1 MEEGRNMKKIV
12 LITGASSDIGSEIA
26 SLLGDSY
33 EVILHYNNNYDEVM
47 KLKDKLEE
55 NLPDKLKQKREELGL
70 EQQELAELIG
80 VSKQA
85 YFKWEKG
92 FSKPTKANIAK
103 LEKVLKVPEG
113 YLSEDEISS
122 LYKQLTEPNQEK
134 AITYVRDLVSSQ
146 KVISI
151 AEKRSE
157 YRVYE
162 KLSAGIGAS
171 VYGDLDYDVVYYNEE
186 LPHDFASWVDGNSME
201 PTYQNGEVA
210 LIRETGF
217 DYDGAVYAVVWDSQ
231 TYIKKVYREEEG
243 LRLVSINKDYPDKF
257 APFDE
262 NPRVI
267 GKIVGHFMP
276 LED

>member
-1 MEEGRNMKKIV
+1 M
-12 LITGASSDIGSEIA
+12 
-26 SLLGDSY
+26 Y
-33 EVILHYNNNYDEVM
+33 Q
-47 KLKDKLEE
+47 
-55 NLPDKLKQKREELGL
+55 PDKLKQKREELGL

-92 FSKPTKANIAK
+92 LSKPTKANIAK

-151 AEKRSE
+151 SEKRSE

-201 PTYQNGEVA
+201 PTYHNGEVA

>member
-1 MEEGRNMKKIV
+1 M
-12 LITGASSDIGSEIA
+12 
-26 SLLGDSY
+26 Y
-33 EVILHYNNNYDEVM
+33 Q
-47 KLKDKLEE
+47 
-55 NLPDKLKQKREELGL
+55 PDKLKQKREELGL

-92 FSKPTKANIAK
+92 LSKPTKANIAK

-276 LED
+276 LKD

>member
-1 MEEGRNMKKIV
+1 MYQPE
-12 LITGASSDIGSEIA
+12 
-26 SLLGDSY
+26 
-33 EVILHYNNNYDEVM
+33 
-47 KLKDKLEE
+47 
-55 NLPDKLKQKREELGL
+55 KLKQKREELGL
-70 EQQELAELIG
+70 EQQELAERIG

-92 FSKPTKANIAK
+92 LSKPTKANIAK

-157 YRVYE
+157 YHVYE

-262 NPRVI
+262 NPRVV

-276 LED
+276 LEDTQLVD

>member
-1 MEEGRNMKKIV
+1 MYQPE
-12 LITGASSDIGSEIA
+12 
-26 SLLGDSY
+26 
-33 EVILHYNNNYDEVM
+33 
-47 KLKDKLEE
+47 
-55 NLPDKLKQKREELGL
+55 KLKQKREELGL
-70 EQQELAELIG
+70 EQQELAERIG

-92 FSKPTKANIAK
+92 LSKPTKANIAK

-157 YRVYE
+157 YHVYE

-186 LPHDFASWVDGNSME
+186 VPHDFASWVDGNSME

-262 NPRVI
+262 NPRVV

>member
-1 MEEGRNMKKIV
+1 M
-12 LITGASSDIGSEIA
+12 
-26 SLLGDSY
+26 Y
-33 EVILHYNNNYDEVM
+33 Q
-47 KLKDKLEE
+47 
-55 NLPDKLKQKREELGL
+55 PDKLKQKREELGL

-92 FSKPTKANIAK
+92 FSKPTKANMAR
-103 LEKVLKVPEG
+103 LEKILKVSEG

-122 LYKQLTEPNQEK
+122 LYKQLTETNQKK
-134 AITYVRDLVSSQ
+134 AITYVRELLSSQ
-146 KVISI
+146 RVISI
-151 AEKRSE
+151 TEKHSE
-157 YRVYE
+157 YQVYE

-171 VYGDLDYDVVYYNEE
+171 VYGNLDYDLVYYNEE

-231 TYIKKVYREEEG
+231 TYIKKVYCEEDG

-262 NPRVI
+262 NPRVV

>member
-1 MEEGRNMKKIV
+1 MYQPE
-12 LITGASSDIGSEIA
+12 
-26 SLLGDSY
+26 
-33 EVILHYNNNYDEVM
+33 
-47 KLKDKLEE
+47 
-55 NLPDKLKQKREELGL
+55 KLKQKREELGL
-70 EQQELAELIG
+70 EQQELAERIG

-92 FSKPTKANIAK
+92 LSKPTKANIAK

-157 YRVYE
+157 YHVYE

-201 PTYQNGEVA
+201 PTYQKGEVA
-210 LIRETGF
+210 LIRETLF

-262 NPRVI
+262 NPRVV

>member
-1 MEEGRNMKKIV
+1 MYQPE
-12 LITGASSDIGSEIA
+12 
-26 SLLGDSY
+26 
-33 EVILHYNNNYDEVM
+33 
-47 KLKDKLEE
+47 
-55 NLPDKLKQKREELGL
+55 KLKQKREELGL
-70 EQQELAELIG
+70 EQQELAERIG

-92 FSKPTKANIAK
+92 LSKPTKANIAK

-157 YRVYE
+157 YHVYE

-186 LPHDFASWVDGNSME
+186 LPHDFASWVDGHSME

-262 NPRVI
+262 NPRVV

>member
-1 MEEGRNMKKIV
+1 M
-12 LITGASSDIGSEIA
+12 
-26 SLLGDSY
+26 Y
-33 EVILHYNNNYDEVM
+33 Q
-47 KLKDKLEE
+47 
-55 NLPDKLKQKREELGL
+55 PDKLKQKREELGL
-70 EQQELAELIG
+70 DQQELAELIG

-92 FSKPTKANIAK
+92 LSKPTKANIAK

-113 YLSEDEISS
+113 YLSEDEISF

>member
-1 MEEGRNMKKIV
+1 M
-12 LITGASSDIGSEIA
+12 
-26 SLLGDSY
+26 Y
-33 EVILHYNNNYDEVM
+33 Q
-47 KLKDKLEE
+47 
-55 NLPDKLKQKREELGL
+55 PDKLKQKREELCL

-92 FSKPTKANIAK
+92 LSKPTKANIAK

>member
-1 MEEGRNMKKIV
+1 MYQPE
-12 LITGASSDIGSEIA
+12 
-26 SLLGDSY
+26 
-33 EVILHYNNNYDEVM
+33 
-47 KLKDKLEE
+47 
-55 NLPDKLKQKREELGL
+55 KLKQKREELGL
-70 EQQELAELIG
+70 EQQELAERIG

-92 FSKPTKANIAK
+92 LSKPTKANIAK

-157 YRVYE
+157 YHVYE

-262 NPRVI
+262 NPRVV

>member
-1 MEEGRNMKKIV
+1 M
-12 LITGASSDIGSEIA
+12 
-26 SLLGDSY
+26 Y
-33 EVILHYNNNYDEVM
+33 Q
-47 KLKDKLEE
+47 
-55 NLPDKLKQKREELGL
+55 PDKLKQKREELGL

-92 FSKPTKANIAK
+92 LSKPTKVNIAK
-103 LEKVLKVPEG
+103 LEKVLKIQEG

-134 AITYVRDLVSSQ
+134 AITYVRDLLSSQ
-146 KVISI
+146 KIVSIS
-151 AEKRSE
+151 EKRSE
-157 YRVYE
+157 YHVYE

-186 LPHDFASWVDGNSME
+186 LPHDFASWVDRNSME

-210 LIRETGF
+210 LIIETGF

-243 LRLVSINKDYPDKF
+243 LRLVSIDKGYPDKF

-262 NPRVI
+262 NPRVV

>member
-1 MEEGRNMKKIV
+1 M
-12 LITGASSDIGSEIA
+12 
-26 SLLGDSY
+26 Y
-33 EVILHYNNNYDEVM
+33 Q
-47 KLKDKLEE
+47 
-55 NLPDKLKQKREELGL
+55 PDKLKQKREELGL

-92 FSKPTKANIAK
+92 LSKPTKANIAK

-267 GKIVGHFMP
+267 GKIVGQFMP
-276 LED
+276 LKD

>member
-1 MEEGRNMKKIV
+1 M
-12 LITGASSDIGSEIA
+12 
-26 SLLGDSY
+26 Y
-33 EVILHYNNNYDEVM
+33 Q
-47 KLKDKLEE
+47 
-55 NLPDKLKQKREELGL
+55 PDKLKQKREELGL

-92 FSKPTKANIAK
+92 LSKPTKANIAK

-267 GKIVGHFMP
+267 GKIVGSFTP
-276 LED
+276 LEE

>member
-1 MEEGRNMKKIV
+1 M
-12 LITGASSDIGSEIA
+12 
-26 SLLGDSY
+26 Y
-33 EVILHYNNNYDEVM
+33 Q
-47 KLKDKLEE
+47 
-55 NLPDKLKQKREELGL
+55 PDKLKQKREELGL

-92 FSKPTKANIAK
+92 LSKPTKANIAK
-103 LEKVLKVPEG
+103 LEKVLKVPKG

-146 KVISI
+146 KIVSIS
-151 AEKRSE
+151 EKRSE

-201 PTYQNGEVA
+201 PTYHNGEVA

-231 TYIKKVYREEEG
+231 TYIKKVYREEG

>member
-1 MEEGRNMKKIV
+1 M
-12 LITGASSDIGSEIA
+12 
-26 SLLGDSY
+26 Y
-33 EVILHYNNNYDEVM
+33 Q
-47 KLKDKLEE
+47 
-55 NLPDKLKQKREELGL
+55 PDKLKQKREELGL

-92 FSKPTKANIAK
+92 LSKPTKVNIAK
-103 LEKVLKVPEG
+103 LEKVLKIPEG

-134 AITYVRDLVSSQ
+134 AITYVRDLLSSQ
-146 KVISI
+146 KIVSIS
-151 AEKRSE
+151 EKRSE
-157 YRVYE
+157 YHVYE
-162 KLSAGIGAS
+162 KLSAGIGSS

-186 LPHDFASWVDGNSME
+186 LPHDFASWVDRNSME

-210 LIRETGF
+210 LIIETGF

-243 LRLVSINKDYPDKF
+243 LRLVSIDKGYPDKF

-262 NPRVI
+262 NPRVV

>member
-1 MEEGRNMKKIV
+1 M
-12 LITGASSDIGSEIA
+12 
-26 SLLGDSY
+26 Y
-33 EVILHYNNNYDEVM
+33 Q
-47 KLKDKLEE
+47 
-55 NLPDKLKQKREELGL
+55 PDKLKQKREELGL

-92 FSKPTKANIAK
+92 LSKPTKVNIAK
-103 LEKVLKVPEG
+103 LEKVLKIPEG

-134 AITYVRDLVSSQ
+134 AITYVRDLLSSQ
-146 KVISI
+146 KIVSIS
-151 AEKRSE
+151 EKRSE
-157 YRVYE
+157 YHVYE

-171 VYGDLDYDVVYYNEE
+171 VYGDLDYDVVYYNAE
-186 LPHDFASWVDGNSME
+186 LPHDFASWVDRNSME

-210 LIRETGF
+210 LIIETGF

-243 LRLVSINKDYPDKF
+243 LRLVSIDKGYPDKF

-262 NPRVI
+262 NPRVV

>member
-1 MEEGRNMKKIV
+1 MYQPE
-12 LITGASSDIGSEIA
+12 
-26 SLLGDSY
+26 
-33 EVILHYNNNYDEVM
+33 
-47 KLKDKLEE
+47 
-55 NLPDKLKQKREELGL
+55 KLKQKREELGL
-70 EQQELAELIG
+70 EQQELAERIG
-80 VSKQA
+80 VSRQA

-92 FSKPTKANIAK
+92 LSKPTKANIAK

-157 YRVYE
+157 YHVYE

-262 NPRVI
+262 NPRVV

>member
-1 MEEGRNMKKIV
+1 M
-12 LITGASSDIGSEIA
+12 
-26 SLLGDSY
+26 Y
-33 EVILHYNNNYDEVM
+33 Q
-47 KLKDKLEE
+47 
-55 NLPDKLKQKREELGL
+55 PDKLKQKREELGL

-92 FSKPTKANIAK
+92 LSKPTKVNIAK
-103 LEKVLKVPEG
+103 LEKVLKIPEG

-134 AITYVRDLVSSQ
+134 AITYVRDLLSSQ
-146 KVISI
+146 KIVSIS
-151 AEKRSE
+151 EKRSE
-157 YRVYE
+157 YHVYE

-186 LPHDFASWVDGNSME
+186 LPHDFASWVNRNSME

-210 LIRETGF
+210 LIIETGF

-243 LRLVSINKDYPDKF
+243 LRLVSIDKGYPDKF

-262 NPRVI
+262 NPRVV

>member
-1 MEEGRNMKKIV
+1 M
-12 LITGASSDIGSEIA
+12 
-26 SLLGDSY
+26 Y
-33 EVILHYNNNYDEVM
+33 Q
-47 KLKDKLEE
+47 
-55 NLPDKLKQKREELGL
+55 PDKLKQKREELGL

-103 LEKVLKVPEG
+103 LEKILKVPTG
-113 YLSEDEISS
+113 YLSEDEISF

-157 YRVYE
+157 YRVYD

>member
-1 MEEGRNMKKIV
+1 M
-12 LITGASSDIGSEIA
+12 
-26 SLLGDSY
+26 Y
-33 EVILHYNNNYDEVM
+33 Q
-47 KLKDKLEE
+47 
-55 NLPDKLKQKREELGL
+55 PDKLKQKREELGL

-92 FSKPTKANIAK
+92 LSKPTKANIAK

-267 GKIVGHFMP
+267 GKIVGSFIP
-276 LED
+276 LEE

>member
-1 MEEGRNMKKIV
+1 M
-12 LITGASSDIGSEIA
+12 
-26 SLLGDSY
+26 Y
-33 EVILHYNNNYDEVM
+33 Q
-47 KLKDKLEE
+47 
-55 NLPDKLKQKREELGL
+55 PDKLKQKREELGL

-103 LEKVLKVPEG
+103 LEKVLKVSEG
-113 YLSEDEISS
+113 YLTEDEISS

-146 KVISI
+146 KIVSIS
-151 AEKRSE
+151 EKRSE
-157 YRVYE
+157 YHVYE

-262 NPRVI
+262 NPRVV

>member
-1 MEEGRNMKKIV
+1 M
-12 LITGASSDIGSEIA
+12 
-26 SLLGDSY
+26 Y
-33 EVILHYNNNYDEVM
+33 Q
-47 KLKDKLEE
+47 
-55 NLPDKLKQKREELGL
+55 PDKLKQKREELGL
-70 EQQELAELIG
+70 EQQELAKLIG

-92 FSKPTKANIAK
+92 LSKPTKANIAK
-103 LEKVLKVPEG
+103 LEKVLKVSEG
-113 YLSEDEISS
+113 YLTEDEISS

-134 AITYVRDLVSSQ
+134 AITYVRDLVASQ

-157 YRVYE
+157 YHVYE

-210 LIRETGF
+210 LIRDTGF

-262 NPRVI
+262 NPRVV

>member
-1 MEEGRNMKKIV
+1 M
-12 LITGASSDIGSEIA
+12 
-26 SLLGDSY
+26 Y
-33 EVILHYNNNYDEVM
+33 Q
-47 KLKDKLEE
+47 
-55 NLPDKLKQKREELGL
+55 PDKLKQKREELGL

-92 FSKPTKANIAK
+92 LSKPTKVNIAK
-103 LEKVLKVPEG
+103 LEKVLKIPEG

-122 LYKQLTEPNQEK
+122 LYKQLTETNQEK
-134 AITYVRDLVSSQ
+134 AITYVRDLLSSQ
-146 KVISI
+146 KIVSIS
-151 AEKRSE
+151 EKRSE
-157 YRVYE
+157 YHVYE

-186 LPHDFASWVDGNSME
+186 LPHDFASWVDRNSME

-210 LIRETGF
+210 LIIETGF

-243 LRLVSINKDYPDKF
+243 LRLVSIDKGYPDKF

-262 NPRVI
+262 NPRVV

>member
-1 MEEGRNMKKIV
+1 M
-12 LITGASSDIGSEIA
+12 
-26 SLLGDSY
+26 Y
-33 EVILHYNNNYDEVM
+33 Q
-47 KLKDKLEE
+47 
-55 NLPDKLKQKREELGL
+55 PDKLKQKREELGL

-92 FSKPTKANIAK
+92 LSKPTKANIAK

-186 LPHDFASWVDGNSME
+186 MPHDFASWVDGNSME

>member
-1 MEEGRNMKKIV
+1 M
-12 LITGASSDIGSEIA
+12 
-26 SLLGDSY
+26 Y
-33 EVILHYNNNYDEVM
+33 Q
-47 KLKDKLEE
+47 
-55 NLPDKLKQKREELGL
+55 PDKLKQKREELGL

-92 FSKPTKANIAK
+92 LSKPTKVNIAK
-103 LEKVLKVPEG
+103 LEKVLKIPEG

-134 AITYVRDLVSSQ
+134 AITYVRDLLSSQ
-146 KVISI
+146 KIVSIS
-151 AEKRSE
+151 EKRSE
-157 YRVYE
+157 YHVYE

-186 LPHDFASWVDGNSME
+186 LPHDFASWVDRNSME

-210 LIRETGF
+210 LIIETGF

-243 LRLVSINKDYPDKF
+243 LRLVSIEKGYPDKF

-262 NPRVI
+262 NPRVV

>member
-1 MEEGRNMKKIV
+1 M
-12 LITGASSDIGSEIA
+12 
-26 SLLGDSY
+26 Y
-33 EVILHYNNNYDEVM
+33 Q
-47 KLKDKLEE
+47 
-55 NLPDKLKQKREELGL
+55 PDKLKQKREELGL

-92 FSKPTKANIAK
+92 LSKPTKANIAK
-103 LEKVLKVPEG
+103 LEKVLKVPKG

-146 KVISI
+146 KIVSIS
-151 AEKRSE
+151 EKRSE
-157 YRVYE
+157 YHVYE

-243 LRLVSINKDYPDKF
+243 IRLVSINKDYPDKF

-262 NPRVI
+262 NPRVV

>member
-1 MEEGRNMKKIV
+1 M
-12 LITGASSDIGSEIA
+12 
-26 SLLGDSY
+26 Y
-33 EVILHYNNNYDEVM
+33 Q
-47 KLKDKLEE
+47 
-55 NLPDKLKQKREELGL
+55 PDKLKKKREELGL

-92 FSKPTKANIAK
+92 LSKPTKANIAK

>member
-1 MEEGRNMKKIV
+1 M
-12 LITGASSDIGSEIA
+12 
-26 SLLGDSY
+26 Y
-33 EVILHYNNNYDEVM
+33 Q
-47 KLKDKLEE
+47 
-55 NLPDKLKQKREELGL
+55 PDKLKQKREELGL

-92 FSKPTKANIAK
+92 LSKPTKANIAK

-186 LPHDFASWVDGNSME
+186 LPHDFASWVEGNSME

-231 TYIKKVYREEEG
+231 TYIKKVYREKEG

>member
-1 MEEGRNMKKIV
+1 MHCK
-12 LITGASSDIGSEIA
+12 SD
-26 SLLGDSY
+26 
-33 EVILHYNNNYDEVM
+33 
-47 KLKDKLEE
+47 
-55 NLPDKLKQKREELGL
+55 
-70 EQQELAELIG
+70 
-80 VSKQA
+80 
-85 YFKWEKG
+85 F
-92 FSKPTKANIAK
+92 
-103 LEKVLKVPEG
+103 
-113 YLSEDEISS
+113 LSRIPRS
-122 LYKQLTEPNQEK
+122 NQEK
-134 AITYVRDLVSSQ
+134 VITYVRDLVSSQ

>member
-1 MEEGRNMKKIV
+1 MYQPE
-12 LITGASSDIGSEIA
+12 
-26 SLLGDSY
+26 
-33 EVILHYNNNYDEVM
+33 
-47 KLKDKLEE
+47 
-55 NLPDKLKQKREELGL
+55 KLKQKREELGL
-70 EQQELAELIG
+70 EQQELAERIG
-80 VSKQA
+80 VSKHA

-92 FSKPTKANIAK
+92 LSKPTKANIAK

-157 YRVYE
+157 YHVCE

-171 VYGDLDYDVVYYNEE
+171 VSGDLDYDVVYYNEE

-262 NPRVI
+262 NPRVV

>member
-1 MEEGRNMKKIV
+1 M
-12 LITGASSDIGSEIA
+12 
-26 SLLGDSY
+26 Y
-33 EVILHYNNNYDEVM
+33 Q
-47 KLKDKLEE
+47 
-55 NLPDKLKQKREELGL
+55 PDKLKQKREELGL

-103 LEKVLKVPEG
+103 LEKILKVPTG
-113 YLSEDEISS
+113 YLSEDEISF

-157 YRVYE
+157 YHVYE
-162 KLSAGIGAS
+162 KLFAGIGAS

-217 DYDGAVYAVVWDSQ
+217 DYDGAVYAVV
-231 TYIKKVYREEEG
+231 
-243 LRLVSINKDYPDKF
+243 
-257 APFDE
+257 
-262 NPRVI
+262 
-267 GKIVGHFMP
+267 
-276 LED
+276 

>member
-1 MEEGRNMKKIV
+1 M
-12 LITGASSDIGSEIA
+12 
-26 SLLGDSY
+26 Y
-33 EVILHYNNNYDEVM
+33 Q
-47 KLKDKLEE
+47 
-55 NLPDKLKQKREELGL
+55 PDKLKQKREELGL

-92 FSKPTKANIAK
+92 LSKPTKVNIAK
-103 LEKVLKVPEG
+103 LEKVLKIPEG

-134 AITYVRDLVSSQ
+134 AITYVRDLLSSQ
-146 KVISI
+146 KIVSIS
-151 AEKRSE
+151 EQRSE
-157 YRVYE
+157 YHVYE

-186 LPHDFASWVDGNSME
+186 LPHDFASWVDRNSME

-210 LIRETGF
+210 LIIETGF

-243 LRLVSINKDYPDKF
+243 LRLVSIDKGYPDKF

-262 NPRVI
+262 NPRVV

>member
-1 MEEGRNMKKIV
+1 MYQPE
-12 LITGASSDIGSEIA
+12 
-26 SLLGDSY
+26 
-33 EVILHYNNNYDEVM
+33 
-47 KLKDKLEE
+47 
-55 NLPDKLKQKREELGL
+55 KLKQKREELGL
-70 EQQELAELIG
+70 EQQELAERIG

-103 LEKVLKVPEG
+103 LENVLKVSEG
-113 YLSEDEISS
+113 YLTEDEISS

-146 KVISI
+146 KIVSIS
-151 AEKRSE
+151 EKRSE
-157 YRVYE
+157 YHVYE

-262 NPRVI
+262 NPRVV

>member
-1 MEEGRNMKKIV
+1 MYQPE
-12 LITGASSDIGSEIA
+12 
-26 SLLGDSY
+26 
-33 EVILHYNNNYDEVM
+33 
-47 KLKDKLEE
+47 
-55 NLPDKLKQKREELGL
+55 KLKQKREELGL
-70 EQQELAELIG
+70 EQQELAERIG

-92 FSKPTKANIAK
+92 LSKPTKANIAK

-157 YRVYE
+157 YHVYE

-231 TYIKKVYREEEG
+231 TYIKKIYREEEG

-262 NPRVI
+262 NPRVV

>member
-1 MEEGRNMKKIV
+1 M
-12 LITGASSDIGSEIA
+12 
-26 SLLGDSY
+26 Y
-33 EVILHYNNNYDEVM
+33 Q
-47 KLKDKLEE
+47 
-55 NLPDKLKQKREELGL
+55 PDKLKQKREELGL
-70 EQQELAELIG
+70 DQQELAELIG

-92 FSKPTKANIAK
+92 LSKPTKANIAK

-113 YLSEDEISS
+113 YLSEDEISF

-276 LED
+276 FED

>member
-1 MEEGRNMKKIV
+1 M
-12 LITGASSDIGSEIA
+12 
-26 SLLGDSY
+26 Y
-33 EVILHYNNNYDEVM
+33 Q
-47 KLKDKLEE
+47 
-55 NLPDKLKQKREELGL
+55 PDKLKQKREELGL

>member
-1 MEEGRNMKKIV
+1 M
-12 LITGASSDIGSEIA
+12 
-26 SLLGDSY
+26 Y
-33 EVILHYNNNYDEVM
+33 Q
-47 KLKDKLEE
+47 
-55 NLPDKLKQKREELGL
+55 PDKLKQKREELGL

-92 FSKPTKANIAK
+92 LSKPTKANIAK

-231 TYIKKVYREEEG
+231 TYIKKVYREKEG

-262 NPRVI
+262 NPRVV

>member
-1 MEEGRNMKKIV
+1 MYQPE
-12 LITGASSDIGSEIA
+12 
-26 SLLGDSY
+26 
-33 EVILHYNNNYDEVM
+33 
-47 KLKDKLEE
+47 
-55 NLPDKLKQKREELGL
+55 KLKQKREELGL
-70 EQQELAELIG
+70 EQQELAERIG

-92 FSKPTKANIAK
+92 LSKPIKANIAK

-134 AITYVRDLVSSQ
+134 AITYVRDMVSSQ

-157 YRVYE
+157 YHVYE

-262 NPRVI
+262 NPRVV

>member
-1 MEEGRNMKKIV
+1 M
-12 LITGASSDIGSEIA
+12 
-26 SLLGDSY
+26 Y
-33 EVILHYNNNYDEVM
+33 Q
-47 KLKDKLEE
+47 
-55 NLPDKLKQKREELGL
+55 PDKLKQKREELGL
-70 EQQELAELIG
+70 EQQELAEIIG

-92 FSKPTKANIAK
+92 LSKPTKANIAK
-103 LEKVLKVPEG
+103 LEKVLKVPKG

-157 YRVYE
+157 YHVYE

-262 NPRVI
+262 NPRVV